1 MSHAFQALKYVIFFS
16 RGFLVWFGFVLLG
29 KPWEMEVKKER
40 ICLIQKKKTGEWTGI
55 FRGKYL
61 DLYLYKTKDKASGNL
76 CTLELQQTFQR
87 WQKLAPGVAT

>member
-40 ICLIQKKKTGEWTGI
+40 ICLIQKRKQENELESSVVNIWT
-55 FRGKYL
+55 FTF
-61 DLYLYKTKDKASGNL
+61 TK
-76 CTLELQQTFQR
+76 
-87 WQKLAPGVAT
+87 QKIKQVATYAPWNFNRLFKGDKN